1 MNFFCGRYRHYFE
14 ISSTHYYDMSKD
26 ERHERF
32 VLPTRF
38 KGKDADFL
46 DVEFEFIKG
55 RAETPAIQNLIK
67 EWYMTQTRY

>member
-1 MNFFCGRYRHYFE
+1 
-14 ISSTHYYDMSKD
+14 MSKD

-67 EWYMTQTRY
+67 E

>member
-1 MNFFCGRYRHYFE
+1 MYL
-14 ISSTHYYDMSKD
+14 D
-26 ERHERF
+26 EFLRNIEDELGEKIPCLEYGSGTA
-32 VLPTRF
+32 VPYF

-67 EWYMTQTRY
+67 E